1 MASRVAEDCVK
12 DTYGHDNNMVPRACT
27 IDNFLSK
34 CPDKP
39 YS

>member
-12 DTYGHDNNMVPRACT
+12 AACGYDNNAVPRTCT
-27 IDNFLSK
+27 IYTFFSK